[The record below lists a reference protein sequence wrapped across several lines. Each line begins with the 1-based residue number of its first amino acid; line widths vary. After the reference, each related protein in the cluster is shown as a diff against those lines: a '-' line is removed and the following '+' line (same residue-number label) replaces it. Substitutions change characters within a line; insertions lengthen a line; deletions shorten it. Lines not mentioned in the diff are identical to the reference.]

1 MSRSAVGIGRCVLPS
16 LVLLSL
22 TPFARS
28 APFSPAPFPIGGKRG
43 LSRFQLRHGVAILVP
58 RPLRSRPS
66 LLVLRSQSVRIGFSL
81 VGSSVG
87 PSRLPG

>member
-1 MSRSAVGIGRCVLPS
+1 MSRSAVGIGGVLPS

-28 APFSPAPFPIGGKRG
+28 APFSPAPFPIGDKRR

-58 RPLRSRPS
+58 PLRSRPS